1 MSKRK
6 QILINKKFQLRTT
19 FAIIGIKIIV
29 VSFLVCIIGVYA
41 LYQSKKISNIVE
53 IEDNIV
59 QVLSLPVVPLEPA
72 EGAEVSEEEALKAEN
87 MQKMTLKMAQNHDMN
102 MKQLRRMIRINQAL
116 IWGIVAVIFIQ
127 GIILFFVLVRQTHRI
142 AGPLYVMTVYMKNII
157 NGTFPEHIRPLRE
170 KDLLKDFYQVF
181 TEMVNTLKDRYGNS
195 K

>member
-6 QILINKKFQLRTT
+6 QILINKKFQLRTV

-29 VSFLVCIIGVYA
+29 VSILVCIIGIYA

-53 IEDNIV
+53 IEDSIV
-59 QVLSLPVVPLEPA
+59 QVLSLPVAPGDDSA
-72 EGAEVSEEEALKAEN
+72 AADEN
-87 MQKMTLKMAQNHDMN
+87 MQKMTLKMAQNHDNN
-102 MKQLRRMIRINQAL
+102 MKQLRRMIKINQAL
-116 IWGIVAVIFIQ
+116 IWGIVGVIFIQ

-170 KDLLKDFYQVF
+170 KDLLKDFYQIF
-181 TEMVNTLKDRYGNS
+181 GEMVQSLKDRYEN